1 MMSATQLAAVGLA
14 LALALAPSLPA
25 VAAEDPAP
33 MSPPVTLDTIV
44 VSGVQPGPGMWKVS
58 RDGRVLWVL
67 GTLAPLPKRMEW
79 NSLDVE
85 RRVAAAGVLL
95 MPPTVSVDAE
105 GAALGGL
112 FLVPSLMKARNN
124 PEGELLEDVLPAADF
139 ARWQRL
145 KALYLGRDRGIE
157 KRRPILAAMEL
168 REKAFDRADLSWRDV
183 VGRAVRRAAKRA
195 DVPVE
200 QPEVSLVIEDA
211 KAAVKEFRRSGL
223 DDLACFRT
231 TLDQVENDLDTLALR
246 ANAWA
251 IGDLATLEALPYA
264 DNAKACTDALL
275 GSGLARS
282 SGFSELPA
290 RVEAAW
296 LAAAEK
302 ALATHAE
309 SVAVLPVARV
319 VGERGYLKALA
330 AKGYVVEAPSGE

>member
-1 MMSATQLAAVGLA
+1 MTHRWLLPLLLMLSSAAT
-14 LALALAPSLPA
+14 
-25 VAAEDPAP
+25 AEDTAP
-33 MSPPVTLDTIV
+33 PDAVVLDTIV

-79 NSLDVE
+79 SSLEVE

-112 FLVPSLMKARNN
+112 FLVPSLLKARNN
-124 PEGELLEDVLPAADF
+124 PDGELLEDVLPAADY

-145 KALYLGRDRGIE
+145 KAIYLGRDRGVE
-157 KRRPILAAMEL
+157 KRRPFLAAQEL
-168 REKAFDRADLSWRDV
+168 REKAFDRVDLSWRDV
-183 VGRAVRRAAKRA
+183 VGRAVRSAAKRA
-195 DVPVE
+195 KVPVE
-200 QPEVSLVIEDA
+200 QPEVTLVIEDA
-211 KAAVKEFRRSGL
+211 KAAVKEFRASGI
-223 DDLACFRT
+223 DDLDCFRK
-231 TLDQVENDLDTLALR
+231 TLDQVENDLDTLASR

-251 IGDLATLEALPYA
+251 IGDLAALEALPYA
-264 DNAKACTDALL
+264 DNARACTDAVL
-275 GSGLARS
+275 GSGLGRR

-296 LAAAEK
+296 LAAAEN

-309 SVAVLPVARV
+309 SVAVLPMARV
-319 VGERGYLKALA
+319 VGERGYLKALVA
-330 AKGYVVEAPSGE
+330 RGYTVEAPEPR